1 MSRTLRRPMFRGGGK
16 IESRGTGI
24 TSGLDDRP
32 GYAEAGSVMDQTKTE
47 AEKLIDLQKEM
58 GIFSDPEKPAT
69 TFGLTRPELL
79 KLAQRSFEFASKGG
93 DETLGQKL
101 TGSVS
106 DALGDISTSML
117 ARKEKFKE
125 QQREQDLVRAGLIE
139 KAYGTVSDRDTLKK
153 TLAAE
158 KEIEEMKAKSD
169 AAKGGDTVFENKI
182 KLLEMDYNRAI
193 ENAGDDEEKKKQLTK
208 EYYAKRDKIIT
219 DSGVTDYQGLLV
231 ENLLQDDTI
240 RKRIGT
246 EVRKQLEQEADE
258 FPPGSEAYLDEYT
271 KRLYEAGL
279 NIVQQYGYKEGGR
292 VGKAN
297 GGMTTAMNTNDQMTL
312 KQPEQTPT
320 GLSYDLV
327 RARIPESVGD
337 DIVRLI
343 VMSPVALEDFA
354 DIQTQIDVDNFNQ
367 KYNVNL
373 TLPQSGV

>member
-32 GYAEAGSVMDQTKTE
+32 GYQDGPGPNIMDQVRSE
-47 AEKLIDLQKEM
+47 AEDLIELNKQL
-58 GIFSDPEKPAT
+58 GILSEPEKPAT

-93 DETLGQKL
+93 DETFGQKL
-101 TGSVS
+101 TGSAS
-106 DALGDISTSML
+106 DALGDIATSMQ

-125 QQREQDLVRAGLIE
+125 EQKSQDLIKSGLIE
-139 KAYGTVSDRDTLKK
+139 KVYEATQD
-153 TLAAE
+153 
-158 KEIEEMKAKSD
+158 
-169 AAKGGDTVFENKI
+169 
-182 KLLEMDYNRAI
+182 KLLEQEKGKYGSDSVFTNKLVALELDYNRDMK
-193 ENAGDDEEKKKQLTK
+193 NATTDAQKAEITKKYEQDRKN
-208 EYYAKRDKIIT
+208 IIT
-219 DSGVTDYQGLLV
+219 DADTLNIDSLIA
-231 ENLLQDDTI
+231 ENLLKDDKI
-240 RKRIGT
+240 RTVLSNEIRD
-246 EVRKQLEQEADE
+246 QLEKSEYVEGTQE
-258 FPPGSEAYLDEYT
+258 YLDEYV
-271 KRLYEAGL
+271 RLLTEASL
-279 NIVQQYGYKEGGR
+279 NLVKDLGYQKGGR

-297 GGMTTAMNTNDQMTL
+297 GGMTTTMNTNDQMTL

-327 RARIPESVGD
+327 RARIPESVGN

-354 DIQTQIDVDNFNQ
+354 DIQTQVDVDNFNQ

>member
-47 AEKLIDLQKEM
+47 AEKLIELNRQM
-58 GIFSDPEKPAT
+58 GLLSGPEEPAT

-79 KLAQRSFEFASKGG
+79 NLAARSFEFAGKGG
-93 DETLGQKL
+93 DETFGQKL
-101 TGSVS
+101 AGSAS
-106 DALGDISTSML
+106 DALGDISASMQ

-125 QQREQDLVRAGLIE
+125 QQREQDLIKSGLIE
-139 KAYGTVSDRDTLKK
+139 KAYE
-153 TLAAE
+153 AAQDKALE
-158 KEIEEMKAKSD
+158 EIKAESD
-169 AAKGGDTVFENKI
+169 AASGGDTVFENRI
-182 KLLEMDYNRAI
+182 KLLEIDYNRAM

-231 ENLLQDDTI
+231 ENLLKDDTI

-246 EVRKQLEQEADE
+246 EIRKQLEQEADE

-271 KRLYEAGL
+271 KRLYEAGS
-279 NIVQQYGYKEGGR
+279 NIVQQYGFKEGGR

-297 GGMTTAMNTNDQMTL
+297 GGMTMAMNTNDQMTL

>member
-1 MSRTLRRPMFRGGGK
+1 
-16 IESRGTGI
+16 
-24 TSGLDDRP
+24 
-32 GYAEAGSVMDQTKTE
+32 MDQTRTE
-47 AEKLIDLQKEM
+47 AEKLIELQKQM
-58 GIFSDPEKPAT
+58 GIFSDPEEPAT

-79 KLAQRSFEFASKGG
+79 NLAARSFEFASKGG
-93 DETLGQKL
+93 DETFGQKL
-101 TGSVS
+101 AGSAS

-193 ENAGDDEEKKKQLTK
+193 ENAGDDEEKKKQLTE
-208 EYYAKRDKIIT
+208 EYYSKRDKIIT